1 MSAAQDSVIGM
12 RLAVH
17 MLVCVRSAVSRCL
30 HRPTTLSTA
39 MLVPHLL
46 QKRAHVQGKHLQPHS
61 VHSGAGAG
69 AAGVTTVAT
78 VAGVTTAAVVGVTTV
93 AGSHSRGRR
102 QPGNHAGGALG
113 MGRWAGGVTTAVGV
127 TTVAGVATVM
137 TTAVVGVTTVAGCHS
152 TRGRRQPGNH
162 GHGAMGSGRGEPW
175 SPRGSSMP
183 IASDVQNAA
192 VPV

>member
-1 MSAAQDSVIGM
+1 MSAAQCCAGHAACSAHAVFSV
-12 RLAVH
+12 RFAALS
-17 MLVCVRSAVSRCL
+17 LCL

-69 AAGVTTVAT
+69 AAGV
-78 VAGVTTAAVVGVTTV
+78 VTGTGSHGGT
-93 AGSHSRGRR
+93 GSHSRGRR

-113 MGRWAGGVTTAVGV
+113 MGRQASGPGGRKVNQRWSSAP
-127 TTVAGVATVM
+127 
-137 TTAVVGVTTVAGCHS
+137 S
-152 TRGRRQPGNH
+152 
-162 GHGAMGSGRGEPW
+162 SSEPW
-175 SPRGSSMP
+175 LSRGSSMP
-183 IASDVQNAA
+183 KASDVQNAA

>member
-1 MSAAQDSVIGM
+1 
-12 RLAVH
+12 
-17 MLVCVRSAVSRCL
+17 
-30 HRPTTLSTA
+30 

-69 AAGVTTVAT
+69 AAGV
-78 VAGVTTAAVVGVTTV
+78 VTGTGSHGGT
-93 AGSHSRGRR
+93 GSHSRGRR

-113 MGRWAGGVTTAVGV
+113 MGRWAGVTTAVVGV
-127 TTVAGVATVM
+127 TTVAGGVATVM

-183 IASDVQNAA
+183 IASNVQNAA